1 MRGNEEC
8 RLCGRIGPTEEH
20 HVFSGSYR
28 RLSDE
33 YGATVRL
40 CPECHRYIHSGK
52 GVEDKRQLQ
61 CDVQYEVMDANG
73 WDLNMWL
80 QIFGKSWI

>member
-8 RLCGRIGPTEEH
+8 RLCGKIGPTEEH

-28 RLSDE
+28 KLSDK

-40 CPECHRYIHSGK
+40 CPKCHSYIHSGK
-52 GVEDKRQLQ
+52 GYEDKRQLQ
-61 CDVQYEVMDANG
+61 CDVQYELMDANE
-73 WDLNMWL
+73 WDLNQWL

>member
-1 MRGNEEC
+1 MAVNEC
-8 RLCGRIGPTEEH
+8 ILCGRIGPTEVH
-20 HVFSGSYR
+20 HVFPGAYR
-28 RLSDE
+28 KLSDE
-33 YGATVRL
+33 YGAVVLL

-61 CDVQYEVMDANG
+61 CDVQYEVMDANE